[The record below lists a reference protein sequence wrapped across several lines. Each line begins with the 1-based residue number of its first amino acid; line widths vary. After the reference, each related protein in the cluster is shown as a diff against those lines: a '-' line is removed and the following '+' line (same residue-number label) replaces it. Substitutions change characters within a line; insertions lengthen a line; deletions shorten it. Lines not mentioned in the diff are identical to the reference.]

1 MSPSDAA
8 SPLRQDAIAAGA
20 QSWRETLDAA
30 TAATLRSALA
40 EEGLVAPE
48 AHDDPLVI
56 ADWVLGGQQQVLAAA
71 EVERL
76 RQAIRQ
82 ALCERGLEP

>member
-1 MSPSDAA
+1 VTPSAA
-8 SPLRQDAIAAGA
+8 VEQLRQDAVAAGA
-20 QSWRETLDAA
+20 QSWRETLDAT
-30 TAATLRSALA
+30 TAATLCSALA
-40 EEGLVAPE
+40 AEGLV
-48 AHDDPLVI
+48 AHDDPLAI

-76 RQAIRQ
+76 RQAVRQ